1 MNARKLLNFLKS
13 PPGLL
18 ILFIV
23 GGAFVL
29 FLMKSCG
36 LTNVSKN
43 GETNKRRQEL
53 QDTLSKLKTG
63 VPSAEFPN
71 SGQKAASD
79 QAPAPPPK
87 DEKKEASKLTL
98 YAAEQPVVRLSK
110 QYAPFGRLV
119 KCQLVITVD
128 SSELE
133 TPIIAVVTEDVNH
146 DGRLII
152 PAGTEVHGKGRK
164 AHTRDRIGSEDEWV
178 LVFREKTDHFK
189 NGDELSLHGVA
200 LDMEEVV
207 QNEKWSITDGSA
219 GLRGEILKTDDFQE
233 LKLFV
238 ASAISGLSQT
248 FSSRG
253 VVVSNNNSI
262 ISGNNV
268 RDSLLSGGGTAADR
282 YAQMILDSIEKDGYY
297 VRVAAGK
304 QFYLYVTETIDQQN
318 ARIGS
323 QVRTA
328 EKKSN
333 PVIEPNGSAAPNAAT
348 VPYLEGHDVSLDI
361 PPDLL
366 PQGNPNGQPVV
377 QPQETTPRSGAD
389 SQNPNL
395 SPETNKKE

>member
-71 SGQKAASD
+71 GGQKAASD
-79 QAPAPPPK
+79 QAPVPPPK
-87 DEKKEASKLTL
+87 DEKKESSKLTL

-152 PAGTEVHGKGRK
+152 PAGTEVHG
-164 AHTRDRIGSEDEWV
+164 
-178 LVFREKTDHFK
+178 
-189 NGDELSLHGVA
+189 
-200 LDMEEVV
+200 
-207 QNEKWSITDGSA
+207 
-219 GLRGEILKTDDFQE
+219 
-233 LKLFV
+233 
-238 ASAISGLSQT
+238 
-248 FSSRG
+248 
-253 VVVSNNNSI
+253 
-262 ISGNNV
+262 
-268 RDSLLSGGGTAADR
+268 
-282 YAQMILDSIEKDGYY
+282 
-297 VRVAAGK
+297 
-304 QFYLYVTETIDQQN
+304 
-318 ARIGS
+318 
-323 QVRTA
+323 
-328 EKKSN
+328 
-333 PVIEPNGSAAPNAAT
+333 
-348 VPYLEGHDVSLDI
+348 
-361 PPDLL
+361 
-366 PQGNPNGQPVV
+366 QG
-377 QPQETTPRSGAD
+377 
-389 SQNPNL
+389 
-395 SPETNKKE
+395 